1 MMLELKNR
9 PHIMGASTPLPA
21 DDEIGKL
28 ADNARLFLIRH
39 YKIAILLMV
48 LGVLAGLAYLKIAR
62 PSYTAAA
69 VIEIANREGRFLQQ
83 QATLAELPADIDRD
97 IALTKSWAVA
107 EATSRKLHLADDPE
121 FDPPASDLLL
131 RLHDLWSG
139 GLVDPNMLRTQR
151 TVTSV
156 MSDTRVIPDNSGSAF
171 AIAFTSHDPNK
182 AADIANAIADTFISF
197 QNGADAEVHK
207 KAADWLVGQ
216 SDELAKRAKDAATA
230 VSEFVKTNNLILIDG
245 KPLDQ
250 KNLEDV
256 NKRLAQAKEKLD
268 GAQYRLD
275 RINASLTDA
284 ATRDILDATSGSDV
298 LQDPVIAKARDRYG
312 DLSDQIHALR
322 RDYGKDSQKL
332 RELMASTKAEILAEL
347 ARLQNNARED
357 SQLAGK
363 NYDELLAEQKMA
375 VVASHRAVYLNS
387 QLKALQETEQ
397 NYRTLYQNFLQ
408 HSAEAVQELSFPVRA
423 ARISERATPPFSK
436 SWPKP
441 FIVLAA
447 AAFGGLALGLG
458 VGALRDFTDGVF
470 RTVRQFESATQLKC
484 LGLVP
489 NTTTLRRSKG
499 SSILPPEFAERF
511 KWLQRLPIWTKIK
524 TAPNSRFVSELIAVR
539 LALRNSASAQGARV
553 FGVTSALAGEGKS
566 SLVAS
571 LGVLMAQ
578 SGQRVVV
585 VDLDFRNPTLTDLL
599 TSGIHIGLSDVLVG
613 RRSLDEVLVSAPSLG
628 LTIAPGAAKVN
639 IMQTVELLTSAKM
652 RECIAKLRQTYDIV
666 LVDLPPLLPVTDVRA
681 TTEFI
686 DNYILV
692 VEWGK
697 TPTALVRRAVE
708 ASPEI
713 AAKLAGGILNKV
725 NFKLL
730 PKYDSLATSYYL
742 RPEFSRY
749 LTHE

>member
-9 PHIMGASTPLPA
+9 PRIVGASTPLPA
-21 DDEIGKL
+21 DDEVGKL
-28 ADNARLFLIRH
+28 ADAARLFLIRH
-39 YKIAILLMV
+39 YKAAILLMA
-48 LGVLAGLAYLKIAR
+48 LGVCAGLAYLKVAR
-62 PSYTAAA
+62 PSYTAAV

-97 IALTKSWAVA
+97 VTLTKSWTIA
-107 EATSRKLHLADDPE
+107 EAVSRKLHLADDAE
-121 FDPPASDLLL
+121 FDPPASNLLL
-131 RLHDLWSG
+131 RLHNLWSG
-139 GLVDPNMLRTQR
+139 GRVDPNVLRAQM

-156 MSDTRVIPDNSGSAF
+156 MSRTRVIPDNSGAAF
-171 AIAFTSHDPNK
+171 AITFTSRNPAK
-182 AADIANAIADTFISF
+182 AAYIANAIADTFISF
-197 QNGADAEVHK
+197 QNGADAEIHK

-216 SDELAKRAKDAATA
+216 SDELARRAKEAAAA
-230 VSEFVKTNNLILIDG
+230 VSEFVKANNLILIDG

-256 NKRLAQAKEKLD
+256 NKRVAEAKEKLD

-275 RINASLTDA
+275 KINASLQA
-284 ATRDILDATSGSDV
+284 ATHDILDATSGSEV
-298 LQDPVIAKARDRYG
+298 LQDPAIVKARDHYA
-312 DLSDQIHALR
+312 DLSSQVRSLK
-322 RDYGKDSQKL
+322 RDYGRDSQKL

-363 NYDELLAEQKMA
+363 HHDEVLAEQKAA
-375 VVASHRAVYLNS
+375 VAASHRAVYLNS

-441 FIVLAA
+441 FIVLAV

-470 RTVRQFESATQLKC
+470 RTVHQFESMLQLKC

-489 NTTTLRRSKG
+489 IATTLRVSKM
-499 SSILPPEFAERF
+499 SSVLPPEFVERF
-511 KWLQRLPIWTKIK
+511 KPLRRLPVWTKIK
-524 TAPNSRFVSELIAVR
+524 TAPNSRFVSELIAIR
-539 LALRNSASAQGARV
+539 LAMRNSANSQGARV
-553 FGVTSALAGEGKS
+553 LGFTSALAGEGKS

-578 SGQRVVV
+578 SGQRVVI
-585 VDLDFRNPTLTDLL
+585 VDLDFRNPTLTDLFAPG
-599 TSGIHIGLSDVLVG
+599 TRIGLSDVLVG

-639 IMQTVELLTSAKM
+639 IMHTVEMLTSAKM
-652 RECIAKLRQTYDIV
+652 RECIAKLRQTYEIV

-692 VEWGK
+692 VEWAK
-697 TPTALVRRAVE
+697 TPTALARRAIE

-725 NFKLL
+725 DFKLL
-730 PKYDSLATSYYL
+730 PKYDPLASSYYL

-749 LTHE
+749 LDHE